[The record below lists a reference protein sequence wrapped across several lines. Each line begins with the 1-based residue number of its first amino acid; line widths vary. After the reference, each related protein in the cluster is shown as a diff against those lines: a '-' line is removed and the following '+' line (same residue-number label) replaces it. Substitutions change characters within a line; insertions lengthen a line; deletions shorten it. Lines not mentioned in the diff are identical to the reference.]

1 MTGKG
6 NIILAISLTILLL
19 FVSSSYALAQA
30 EPSAEVKP
38 FYIHFGLGYSNIN
51 YPGDMDYLFGLF
63 DDHIGGIGFD
73 LGAYIPL
80 PNSKN
85 TIVGINGNG
94 AVDAY
99 FGTGMFGDSVSM
111 FIDHTMFSLSAM
123 HFLKEIGLGPF
134 VRADVGL
141 ARLGVEVSDIFTS
154 AAAESDYG
162 LGLLLGGGM
171 AFPILAK
178 GQVMLNVN
186 YSLRHVEGENYSI
199 FGLTVG
205 YLY

>member
-1 MTGKG
+1 MTRKG
-6 NIILAISLTILLL
+6 NITLAILLTILLI

-30 EPSAEVKP
+30 ESSEEVKT
-38 FYIHFGLGYSNIN
+38 FYIHFGLGYSNIS
-51 YPGDMDYLFGLF
+51 YPGEMDDLFGLF

-80 PNSKN
+80 PDSKN

-99 FGTGMFGDSVSM
+99 FGAGMFGDSVSM

-123 HFLKEIGLGPF
+123 HFLKEIGSGPF
-134 VRADVGL
+134 ARADVGL

-154 AAAESDYG
+154 VEAESDYG
-162 LGLLLGGGM
+162 LGLLLGGGIAVPM
-171 AFPILAK
+171 LAK
-178 GQVMLNVN
+178 GQIMLNVN
-186 YSLRHVEGENYSI
+186 YSLRRVEGESYSI
-199 FGLTVG
+199 LGLTVG